1 MMTPSSSMRA
11 PWARMGRQLAVAVG
25 AVAVWAVAGAA
36 RADNVYWSV
45 GVNSPGVS
53 VGVSNA
59 PPVVVYPQPIYHPR
73 PVVVYPQPVYHPR
86 PVVVY
91 PAAVHPGWG
100 PPPHHWKKGHP
111 HGKGHKH
118 AGHRRDDDYRRHWR

>member
-1 MMTPSSSMRA
+1 MMPSQTAMTRL
-11 PWARMGRQLAVAVG
+11 GRRLAL
-25 AVAVWAVAGAA
+25 VAGAMA
-36 RADNVYWSV
+36 LFGAASAVRAQDVYWSV
-45 GVNSPGVS
+45 GVHSPVGVS

-59 PPVVVYPQPIYHPR
+59 PPPRPVVVYPQPVYQAPR

-100 PPPHHWKKGHP
+100 PPPPHWKKGH
-111 HGKGHKH
+111 KNGHKH
-118 AGHRRDDDYRRHWR
+118 GYRGRDDDDRRGWR

>member
-1 MMTPSSSMRA
+1 MMPSQTAMTRL
-11 PWARMGRQLAVAVG
+11 GRRLAL
-25 AVAVWAVAGAA
+25 VAGAA
-36 RADNVYWSV
+36 ALFGAASVVRAQDVYWSV
-45 GVNSPGVS
+45 GVHSPGVS

-59 PPVVVYPQPIYHPR
+59 PPPRPVVVYPQPVYQPR

-100 PPPHHWKKGHP
+100 PPPHHWKKGHK
-111 HGKGHKH
+111 HHHKH
-118 AGHRRDDDYRRHWR
+118 YGHRGRDDDDRRGWR